1 MPAPTPRKSDLPEFD
16 LTRFLPYRLAVAA
29 GKLSEGLARR
39 YRSEFGI
46 SVPEWRVLVHLA
58 HSGNV
63 SVRDIEARVA
73 MEKSK
78 VSRAASRLEAAGYI
92 AKEINE
98 SDRRLLQLSLT
109 EKGRALMARLLPLA
123 IAYQDEI
130 AARLAETLQG
140 FEAGLDRIT
149 EDK

>member
-1 MPAPTPRKSDLPEFD
+1 MTAPALPAFD
-16 LTRFLPYRLAVAA
+16 LTRFLPYRLAIAA
-29 GKLSEGLARR
+29 EKLSEGLARR
-39 YRSEFGI
+39 YRKEFGI
-46 SVPEWRVLVHLA
+46 SAPEWRVLVHLA
-58 HSGNV
+58 HAGNV

-78 VSRAASRLEAAGYI
+78 VSRAASRLEASGHI

-109 EKGRALMARLLPLA
+109 PKGRALMARLLPIA

-130 AARLAETLQG
+130 AARLAETLEG
-140 FEAGLDRIT
+140 FEAGLDRIAG
-149 EDK
+149 DKA

>member
-1 MPAPTPRKSDLPEFD
+1 MTTPVLPEFD
-16 LTRFLPYRLAVAA
+16 LRRFLPYRLAVAA
-29 GKLSEGLARR
+29 ERLSEGLARR
-39 YRSEFGI
+39 YRKEFGI
-46 SVPEWRVLVHLA
+46 STPEWRVLVHLA
-58 HSGNV
+58 QSGNV

-109 EKGRALMARLLPLA
+109 PKGRALMAKILPLA
-123 IAYQDEI
+123 IAYQAEI
-130 AARLAETLQG
+130 AARLDDTL
-140 FEAGLDRIT
+140 AGLEASLDRLT
-149 EDK
+149 GDEE